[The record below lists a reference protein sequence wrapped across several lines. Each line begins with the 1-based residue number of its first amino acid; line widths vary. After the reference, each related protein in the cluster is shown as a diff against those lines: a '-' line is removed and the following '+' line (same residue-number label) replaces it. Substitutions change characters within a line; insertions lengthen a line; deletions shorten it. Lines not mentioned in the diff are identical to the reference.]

1 MYLRKPKKDPIP
13 FTKEAYDKLLSDR
26 HRLRKERVEV
36 MKRLKVA
43 REMGD
48 LSENGAYTYAKFE
61 LGSIG
66 RQLRRINGLLD
77 EAVVVEERVHVI
89 VEFGSSVTLS
99 GPKGDK
105 TYLMV
110 SEHES
115 DLQTNKLAM
124 TSPIG
129 SAIMEKRV
137 GDKVSVV
144 TPKGEVEYTI
154 AEIS

>member
-1 MYLRKPKKDPIP
+1 MIKISNPIP
-13 FTKEAYDKLLSDR
+13 FTKKAHDKLLSDR
-26 HRLRKERVEV
+26 SRLRKERVEV

-66 RQLRRINGLLD
+66 RQLRRINQLLD
-77 EAVVVEERVHVI
+77 DAVVVEERVHVI
-89 VEFGSSVTLS
+89 VEFGASVTLS
-99 GPKGDK
+99 GPKGNK
-105 TYLMV
+105 TYLIV

-115 DLQTNKLAM
+115 DLENNKLAM

-129 SAIMEKRV
+129 SAIMEKRA
-137 GDKVSVV
+137 GDEVSVV
-144 TPKGEVEYTI
+144 TPRGEVKYKIT
-154 AEIS
+154 AIS

>member
-1 MYLRKPKKDPIP
+1 MIKISNPIP
-13 FTKEAYDKLLSDR
+13 FTKKAYDKLLSDR
-26 HRLRKERVEV
+26 SRLRKVRVEV

-66 RQLRRINGLLD
+66 RQLRRINQLLD
-77 EAVVVEERVHVI
+77 DAFVVEERVHVI
-89 VEFGSSVTLS
+89 VEFGSSVTLA
-99 GPKGDK
+99 GPRGTK

-115 DLQTNKLAM
+115 DLQANKLAM

-144 TPKGEVEYTI
+144 TPRGEVKYKIT
-154 AEIS
+154 AIS